1 MTPELEQLFLLA
13 REATSRRAFTEF
25 KKKTGGDI
33 AAFRQL
39 RPLDDERLRTFSR
52 SALADARGNW
62 LSGAEP
68 FPSVLWMC
76 GATATH
82 GGRAFKGTLRQF
94 AELLLPE
101 RARAIAP
108 KREGWVIEPVTN
120 PEGRRTNEKTLA
132 VHALFLDCDG
142 TGEWEWLLYEL
153 AGLNLAHIAYQSGG
167 WTPETPKWRAVLP
180 LARAFDTSSP
190 DKQVAW
196 KGIYNHVRVVVGSLS
211 RLVNVGFDPATE
223 TPCCPWFLTEKR
235 SATDPERRIT
245 WRPGHA
251 LDLDALAGALPPVPV
266 DAGEVGEY
274 ATAAPLSIDEEKFEQ
289 IVDALSAATVHVP
302 SGRRDIYLAMPAVML
317 NRGVQP
323 DDVRRIVEEV
333 SSRYPRVHADKH
345 ADNLHNAETTIARWE
360 AEGPS
365 ARITQIGT
373 LQALAPE
380 VAAAL
385 DEVLPDLHNKAMEEA
400 VLASLGDEVTP
411 APLPAP
417 TASAPSLAIY
427 LPPDPPAPSSPPKK
441 ARMKLSPL
449 GKKLSPVAKR
459 LTKHKLAERRIEGGL
474 MLLVLRGQPLP
485 SAPSVEGV
493 DAIVCKLSRALGY
506 NLKDAT
512 WLQALELMSP
522 TLLSMDFTQ
531 SKERVLAAETAFW
544 EGRRGRNKV
553 TAKKEKRKAEDKERR
568 AARARKCR

>member
-1 MTPELEQLFLLA
+1 VTTEEGQLFLLA
-13 REATSRRAFTEF
+13 REAVSRSAFTKF
-25 KKKTGGDI
+25 KKTVGGDI

-39 RPLDDERLRTFSR
+39 RPLDDERLRTLSR
-52 SALADARGNW
+52 FALSAARGPW
-62 LSGAEP
+62 LTGAEP
-68 FPSVLWMC
+68 FPARLWMG
-76 GATATH
+76 GASSTH
-82 GGRAFKGTLRQF
+82 NGRAFLGTLRQF

-101 RARAIAP
+101 RARALAP
-108 KREGWVIEPVTN
+108 KRDGWVIEPTTN
-120 PEGRRTNEKTLA
+120 PEGRRKNVNTLA
-132 VHALFLDCDG
+132 VHALFLDCDD

-153 AGLNLAHIAYQSGG
+153 AGLNLAHVAYQSGG
-167 WTPETPKWRAVLP
+167 WSPTTPKWRAVLP

-196 KGIYNHVRVVVGSLS
+196 KGIYNHVRVACGSLA
-211 RLVNVGFDPATE
+211 RLSSVGFDPATE

-235 SATDPERRIT
+235 AATDPERRIV

-251 LDLDALAGALPPVPV
+251 LDLDALVNVLPPTPV
-266 DAGEVGEY
+266 EEIEIGEY
-274 ATAAPLSIDEEKFEQ
+274 TKAAPLSIDEEKFEQ
-289 IVDALSAATVHVP
+289 IVDALSASTSHVP
-302 SGRRDIYLAMPAVML
+302 TGRRDIYLAMPAVML

-345 ADNLHNAETTIARWE
+345 ADNMHNAETTIARWE

-385 DEVLPDLHNKAMEEA
+385 DEVLPDLEAKAMEEA
-400 VLASLGDEVTP
+400 VFISLGDKVTP
-411 APLPAP
+411 APTPAP
-417 TASAPSLAIY
+417 LRVVPSTAIY
-427 LPPDPPAPSSPPKK
+427 LPPDPPSAPVPAPKK
-441 ARMKLSPL
+441 RTKLSPL
-449 GKKLSPVAKR
+449 GKKLSPLAKR

-474 MLLVLRGQPLP
+474 MLLVLHGKPLP
-485 SAPSVEGV
+485 TASTRESVDE
-493 DAIVCKLSRALGY
+493 IVCKLSRALGY

-512 WLQALELMSP
+512 WLDALALMSP

-531 SKERVLAAETAFW
+531 SEERVRAAEAAFW
-544 EGRRGRNKV
+544 EGRRQRNKT
-553 TAKKEKRKAEDKERR
+553 TAKVKKRKLADQERR
-568 AARARKCR
+568 AASAWEVQ